1 MGNVEY
7 AECYAELANAIVLQ
21 AFKDY
26 RKALFKLV
34 QEPEEW
40 KHRSSKKKLERFFH
54 SKWYRTLTD
63 LDPAI
68 LMQEAKRQA
77 DINVERWERGRARAR
92 ERAER
97 KTAIRRNVC
106 VPLPQVDSLED
117 LNTKLLEQCA
127 KYMNHKID
135 GRSQKVGQMLAE
147 DQAHLH
153 PLPKYVL
160 DISKKAYPKVNRYST
175 VLFDTNYYSVPC
187 KYRGKGT
194 TVNRLWAKA

>member
-1 MGNVEY
+1 MGKDGGVKDGDPSCQNGGVLLWRQPRRGADLWTSGRGAQGRY
-7 AECYAELANAIVLQ
+7 AGSAYAELANAIVLQ

-26 RKALFKLV
+26 RKTLFKLV

-97 KTAIRRNVC
+97 KA
-106 VPLPQVDSLED
+106 
-117 LNTKLLEQCA
+117 A
-127 KYMNHKID
+127 KKNLSAAAVM
-135 GRSQKVGQMLAE
+135 
-147 DQAHLH
+147 
-153 PLPKYVL
+153 
-160 DISKKAYPKVNRYST
+160 
-175 VLFDTNYYSVPC
+175 
-187 KYRGKGT
+187 
-194 TVNRLWAKA
+194 

>member
-54 SKWYRTLTD
+54 SKWYRTLTE
-63 LDPAI
+63 LDPEI

-77 DINVERWERGRARAR
+77 GCGSHVIQNIGQKGGLDHE
-92 ERAER
+92 
-97 KTAIRRNVC
+97 RRNT
-106 VPLPQVDSLED
+106 S
-117 LNTKLLEQCA
+117 
-127 KYMNHKID
+127 
-135 GRSQKVGQMLAE
+135 R
-147 DQAHLH
+147 
-153 PLPKYVL
+153 
-160 DISKKAYPKVNRYST
+160 
-175 VLFDTNYYSVPC
+175 
-187 KYRGKGT
+187 
-194 TVNRLWAKA
+194 